1 MKKQLD
7 KQEKMQTAGPK
18 TLSEKERGLPPE
30 NGQASPATGEGRR
43 PRLGQ
48 LVHEGNLMAEQ
59 RQYDRAI
66 HSYQNAVGRV
76 QALAGEEKV
85 RFALQMILHH
95 EIADCQKELDRK
107 AEAFAM
113 YRSSC
118 DLYERLAAKRELSE
132 RLKKIQLD
140 NLENLTELC
149 APVWHSNP
157 EEFEPEMYPV
167 WQEKRIALAEELF
180 DESETNACLELA
192 AFFLTEDRGK
202 TLRYAMRGKQAAR
215 KHYEGDRLK
224 RVLEVFDLLLAE
236 TM

>member
-7 KQEKMQTAGPK
+7 KQEKMQTAGPQ
-18 TLSEKERGLPPE
+18 TRSEKEQGLPSE
-30 NGQASPATGEGRR
+30 NGQASPAIGEGRR
-43 PRLGQ
+43 PRLGR
-48 LVHEGNLMAEQ
+48 LVHEGRLLAEQ
-59 RQYDRAI
+59 GQYDRAI
-66 HSYQNAVGRV
+66 LSYQKAVDRV
-76 QALAGEEKV
+76 HSFAEEEKV
-85 RFALQMILHH
+85 RFVLQMILHH

-118 DLYERLAAKRELSE
+118 DLYERLAAKQEMSE

-140 NLENLTELC
+140 NLENLTGLC

-157 EEFEPEMYPV
+157 EGFEPELYPV

-192 AFFLTEDRGK
+192 AFFVIEDRGK
-202 TLRYAMRGKQAAR
+202 TLQYVMRGKQAAR

-236 TM
+236 MM